1 MVFGGT
7 RRRGLNNTSMSGD
20 GSPFQA
26 RGRKARM
33 GLPAKCMHFVGS
45 PGWRGEIKITPETNS
60 IFGASPSTMNSL
72 FVVSLSTTKP
82 LHPQEGVCHSHVRGR
97 QLIFFYEHAE
107 IFGRAPRET
116 NSLFGASPS
125 TTYNVGTRAYN
136 TLASP
141 SRVSRRWRR
150 PLPRPS
156 SRRG

>member
-26 RGRKARM
+26 RGRKARRE
-33 GLPAKCMHFVGS
+33 GGGNL
-45 PGWRGEIKITPETNS
+45 TPPRDEKYIRS
-60 IFGASPSTMNSL
+60 VFEHDEQPDRASPSTMNSL

-107 IFGRAPRET
+107 IFGRAPPET